1 MTTEKKINLLDLNR
15 DSMRELFVS
24 FGEKPFR
31 GDQVMKWIYHFG
43 VDNFDDMSNVNKKLK
58 EKLKAECEIVAP
70 EISVKQVA
78 SDGTDDGDGHRGCC
92 VQRIGEW
99 CVLPYP

>member
-15 DSMRELFVS
+15 DAMRELFVS

-43 VDNFDDMSNVNKKLK
+43 VDNFDDMTNVNKK
-58 EKLKAECEIVAP
+58 
-70 EISVKQVA
+70 
-78 SDGTDDGDGHRGCC
+78 
-92 VQRIGEW
+92 
-99 CVLPYP
+99 

>member
-1 MTTEKKINLLDLNR
+1 MTEQKKINLLDLNR
-15 DSMRELFVS
+15 EGMRELFAS

-31 GDQVMKWIYHFG
+31 SDQVMKWIYHFG

-70 EISVKQVA
+70 EISVRQQAK
-78 SDGTDDGDGHRGCC
+78 DGT
-92 VQRIGEW
+92 IKYAL
-99 CVLPYP
+99 VLGGGPRSKSLF